1 MIYLDKL
8 VIYLICVLGIF
19 YHFYGFFS
27 VLCVLLF
34 FLLLSQNMN
43 GGGGNQQE
51 VRDEPN

>member
-1 MIYLDKL
+1 MCAWYLL
-8 VIYLICVLGIF
+8 SFLW
-19 YHFYGFFS
+19 GFFS